1 MHLSVDRPRATSAVR
16 QTATWP
22 GGGRC
27 HCRVKAGCCRPTVS
41 LPVGL
46 IWRRATAGK
55 QCKGNEQNLPRDMSG
70 YRSAPSGGQL
80 PLRETGG
87 HRGGHRQ
94 RTVCRCR
101 SSISVCPAARQRS
114 TGTESSPGV
123 GTEPRAPPRRARSRS
138 SWALLVWPCWWLA
151 VRGLHWWLMRDGGGS
166 WCGLTW
172 LKPRLSGSYCHS
184 VLGTS
189 GKFAGYAVHAL
200 TASHRAH
207 DENKGFVRG
216 TGTERALQEIAHLCR
231 SGYSSVPP
239 AVSLWST
246 STSYT
251 NREHHSLARRDHG
264 C

>member
-1 MHLSVDRPRATSAVR
+1 MSFVHLCV
-16 QTATWP
+16 P
-22 GGGRC
+22 GGETEEHR
-27 HCRVKAGCCRPTVS
+27 HRVESRRGDRASSSTAPCQKSQQLGFVGVAVLVARRPWLALVVDAGWWGVLVWLDVAEAP
-41 LPVGL
+41 PFWL
-46 IWRRATAGK
+46 I
-55 QCKGNEQNLPRDMSG
+55 
-70 YRSAPSGGQL
+70 L
-80 PLRETGG
+80 PL
-87 HRGGHRQ
+87 
-94 RTVCRCR
+94 
-101 SSISVCPAARQRS
+101 
-114 TGTESSPGV
+114 
-123 GTEPRAPPRRARSRS
+123 
-138 SWALLVWPCWWLA
+138 
-151 VRGLHWWLMRDGGGS
+151 
-166 WCGLTW
+166 
-172 LKPRLSGSYCHS
+172 S

-251 NREHHSLARRDHG
+251 NREHHSLARRDRG